1 MGRINIAE
9 IRRRQIVDAAIRVM
23 ARKGWNETSIDEI
36 TREAGVSRG
45 LVSYHFKDKA
55 ELLSGVLAR
64 CQEASNASIARSVEV
79 SSDPVEQLRSAVRTA
94 LQLTRE
100 DPAIY
105 EIFLHFVASGR
116 SDPYLAEQIRELYRG
131 FRKVTAA
138 AIRNGQ
144 ATGDFRCDVDPAAAA
159 ARHIGSLT
167 GFAIQWLLDPG
178 SFDFEAAAA
187 QTEEMLVSFL
197 TTGTRR
203 RPGTEQEAVP
213 A

>member
-1 MGRINIAE
+1 
-9 IRRRQIVDAAIRVM
+9 M

-55 ELLSGVLAR
+55 DLLSGVLAR
-64 CQEASNASIARSVEV
+64 CEEASSTSIARSVEV
-79 SSDPVEQLRSAVRTA
+79 ASEPAEQLRSAVRTA
-94 LQLTRE
+94 LQLTRD

-116 SDPYLAEQIRELYRG
+116 ADPYLAEQIRNLYRG

-144 ATGDFRCDVDPAAAA
+144 ATGAFRYDVDPDAAA

-178 SFDFEAAAA
+178 SFDFEAAAG
-187 QTEEMLVSFL
+187 QTEEMLVSYL
-197 TTGTRR
+197 TAGPRR
-203 RPGTEQEAVP
+203 RPETSAEEAVP